1 MSNEQRST
9 EDQDVRTSYA
19 SMWPHPLNHGHTISI
34 RYFNDDFLS
43 KTILHSNAFSIFDE
57 SEENV
62 LLQLSSQSNSPG
74 GDVSETALVPALQS
88 LSCKEVPQLLTKEM
102 VLPH

>member
-1 MSNEQRST
+1 MPDGLCVSNEQRST
-9 EDQDVRTSYA
+9 EDQDVRTSYV

-34 RYFNDDFLS
+34 YFNDEFLS
-43 KTILHSNAFSIFDE
+43 ETILYSNAFSIFDE

-74 GDVSETALVPALQS
+74 GGVSETTLALFYRACPVS
-88 LSCKEVPQLLTKEM
+88 
-102 VLPH
+102 